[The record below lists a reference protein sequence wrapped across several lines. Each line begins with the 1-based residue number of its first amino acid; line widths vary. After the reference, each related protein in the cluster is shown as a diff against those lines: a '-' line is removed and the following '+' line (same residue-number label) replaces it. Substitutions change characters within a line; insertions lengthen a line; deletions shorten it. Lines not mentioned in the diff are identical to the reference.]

1 MNFIQR
7 KFVKLLN
14 FLFLCVFFGHIL
26 QIGYNLKNPEIPSVK
41 VYKKQL
47 KDIEFPITFKL
58 CLLEKSTS
66 SDRYKSLGYNDSQG
80 FYRGQNRF
88 DQSVVGW
95 NGHTSNKTTLASI
108 QGKLIAMRKPTN
120 DQCF

>member
-26 QIGYNLKNPEIPSVK
+26 QIGYN
-41 VYKKQL
+41 KKQL

-88 DQSVVGW
+88 DQNVVGW
-95 NGHTSNKTTLASI
+95 NGHTSNKTTLGSI

-120 DQCF
+120 DQRF